1 MRSICAKKARR
12 IPIISIR
19 AFVDIGGVH
28 EWTEAEATN
37 QGKHWQ
43 PGYFCWP
50 LENIRTVEPGI
61 KAVVKR
67 RIYTIDVADKLP
79 F

>member
-1 MRSICAKKARR
+1 MIL
-12 IPIISIR
+12 IR

-28 EWTEAEATN
+28 EWTEAESTS

-50 LENIRTVEPGI
+50 LENVR
-61 KAVVKR
+61 AVGM
-67 RIYTIDVADKLP
+67 A
-79 F
+79 